1 MESNYLIKE
10 QLDPDSTRSTE
21 PDACLE
27 YSQYAERQPGVQE
40 ITVAEQEEI
49 KFEGIPR
56 IPLERKMVD
65 GNRFYIL
72 DGIDMISVTSILKKL
87 TQPGI
92 DKWRNRIGNDQA
104 NIISSNAAEKGTI
117 IHEICEMYLRHAQP
131 THDGATIHTE
141 QQLNKFPLT
150 SYIQT
155 QFLDKCIEHQLCEY
169 FNEAFL
175 PMIKRISN
183 VNYQEVQ
190 LYSRKYKYAGTVDC
204 IAQFDNTLS
213 IIDFKTSKNQKLK
226 KYIDSYFLQTAAY
239 SIAYHELTGINIEQL
254 VILIGVATSPYSY
267 QIFTENIN
275 NIYYKTGKSWKD
287 SFIDLVSD
295 K

>member
-1 MESNYLIKE
+1 M
-10 QLDPDSTRSTE
+10 DS
-21 PDACLE
+21 E
-27 YSQYAERQPGVQE
+27 YSIDQ
-40 ITVAEQEEI
+40 
-49 KFEGIPR
+49 FEGIPS
-56 IPLERKMVD
+56 IPLERRMID
-65 GNRFYIL
+65 GNRFYFL
-72 DGIDMISVTSILKKL
+72 DGIGMVSVTSILKKV

-92 DKWRNRIGNDQA
+92 DKWRSRIGNEQA
-104 NIISSNAAEKGTI
+104 DMISYNAAEKGTI

-131 THDGATIHTE
+131 THDGASIDTE
-141 QQLNKFPLT
+141 QPNKFPLT
-150 SYIQT
+150 LYIQK
-155 QFLDKCIEHQLCEY
+155 QFLDKCIEHELCEY

-175 PMIKRISN
+175 PMLKRISN

-213 IIDFKTSKNQKLK
+213 IIDFKTSKSPKFK

-254 VILIGVATSPYSY
+254 VILIGVSTTPYSY

-287 SFIDLVSD
+287 SFIDLASE
-295 K
+295 